1 MCWFNVGSLL
11 HRWTAL
17 EIHLYME
24 KQAAIFKDEVKL
36 MVAAD
41 PSGYSGQKTMVA
53 MLWSGELQSACYLP
67 IQVMPASKLFGP
79 TDVDMCERLTQLAF
93 ERKLERTAAYRE
105 WQGLSHGLFQI
116 CGRSIDQFGIPEC
129 VQWKPVREG
138 QRREWQGGVH
148 SIVDLARGR
157 TDPVLPASVD
167 LGCLPQLTVAID
179 SGSVGRAAANFA
191 KHKMHANVF
200 IIYDKIHRLIRDIK
214 LAMEHTGGKEL
225 YKATLHAN
233 FIFSLNQKPFGSGEW
248 FHKKAESLAH
258 FIECHTSESSDFRAY
273 APHIAQDLGLVIRD
287 ETDYESVFNCLPE
300 MPSFSK
306 KGIAPKSMRWF
317 SINQVWHEHK
327 GEMFTLRMVLEHY
340 NGDDVDLADGH
351 LDPAA
356 AMQADPKKDDS
367 LRARQT
373 PIRLFGC
380 LLLVWFGLVWR
391 SWIASLVRPPLLR
404 WVGVGW
410 GGWVRFGAV
419 LTFLF
424 ASLSRTHNQELQAL
438 RAMGGGMKL
447 ATQLITPWLRRHMRL
462 YCAGTKV
469 RLLPEHR
476 CCIALRADPLV
487 CLCVLHRTRD
497 MPVFACH
504 TPTEV
509 RIVAGR
515 HAGIIT
521 PIT

>member
-1 MCWFNVGSLL
+1 M
-11 HRWTAL
+11 
-17 EIHLYME
+17 
-24 KQAAIFKDEVKL
+24 
-36 MVAAD
+36 
-41 PSGYSGQKTMVA
+41 
-53 MLWSGELQSACYLP
+53 
-67 IQVMPASKLFGP
+67 GP
-79 TDVDMCERLTQLAF
+79 LTSTCERLAQLAF

-105 WQGLSHGLFQI
+105 WQGLSHALFQI

-138 QRREWQGGVH
+138 QRREVHRGVH
-148 SIVDLARGR
+148 SIVDLARGS

-167 LGCLPQLTVAID
+167 LGCLPQLTVAMD

-191 KHKMHANVF
+191 KNKMHANVF
-200 IIYDKIHRLIRDIK
+200 IVYDKIHRLIRDIK
-214 LAMEHTGGKEL
+214 LAMEHTGGKEI

-233 FIFSLNQKPFGSGEW
+233 FVFSLNQKPFGSGEW
-248 FHKKAESLAH
+248 FHKKVESLAH
-258 FIECHTSESSDFRAY
+258 FMDTHTSESSDFRAY
-273 APHIAQDLGLVIRD
+273 AHLIAQDLGTVIRD
-287 ETDYESVFNCLPE
+287 ENDYDGVFNCLPE

-327 GEMFTLRMVLEHY
+327 RELFTLRMVLEHH
-340 NGDDVDLADGH
+340 NGEDVNLEDGH
-351 LDPAA
+351 LDPAV

-380 LLLVWFGLVWR
+380 LLLVWFGLVWFGGR
-391 SWIASLVRPPLLR
+391 GSLRLSGHRYFSGWVWGGVGGFGSVRCSLFCLLR
-404 WVGVGW
+404 
-410 GGWVRFGAV
+410 FPEQ
-419 LTFLF
+419 
-424 ASLSRTHNQELQAL
+424 NQELQAL

-447 ATQLITPWLRRHMRL
+447 ATKLITPWLRRHMRL

-487 CLCVLHRTRD
+487 CLCCIAPGICPCLHVTHRLR
-497 MPVFACH
+497 F
-504 TPTEV
+504 
-509 RIVAGR
+509 G
-515 HAGIIT
+515 
-521 PIT
+521 